1 MFNKTVPSVSDSA
14 SQTSVTFSQPA
25 VTAPAT
31 GVYQSFVTKDC
42 IADLEVCTD
51 KSSGNYFIK
60 LVDTS
65 SRSHVI
71 TLFINKG
78 ETVNIKV
85 PLGNY
90 EMLAATGDTWYGDE
104 YLFGPGTQY
113 SKADCEYPFEMDAFG
128 DISGWTVDM
137 TPQVNGNM
145 NMKNISE
152 SEWK

>member
-1 MFNKTVPSVSDSA
+1 VFNKTVPLVSDSA

-31 GVYQSFVTKDC
+31 G
-42 IADLEVCTD
+42 
-51 KSSGNYFIK
+51 
-60 LVDTS
+60 
-65 SRSHVI
+65 
-71 TLFINKG
+71 
-78 ETVNIKV
+78 
-85 PLGNY
+85 
-90 EMLAATGDTWYGDE
+90 DTWYGDE

-113 SKADCEYPFEMDAFG
+113 TKADCEYPFEMDASG